1 MAKIKNT
8 EDRLCWRGCGAR
20 RTLLH
25 CWWECKLVQ
34 PLWKSVWWYLRKL
47 GINLPQ
53 DPAIPLFGIY
63 PRNAGSDGESI
74 RNCPFCQCLF
84 MILWL
89 KGVKFNVTTI
99 DMTRKSEELKNLAPG
114 TNPPFL
120 VYNKELK
127 TDFIKN
133 EEILEQTLAPPRYP
147 HLSPKYKE
155 SFDMGYNLFAKFSAY
170 IKNIQKEK
178 FKHLNDNLN
187 IPLLDK
193 IDQDSAGKH
202 TVSRSLFLDGD
213 QLTLADCSLLSK
225 LNIIKVT
232 VKKYCDFDIPAEFSG
247 VWCYLHNAYAHEEF
261 AYICPEDKEIE
272 NMYASVAKQ

>member
-1 MAKIKNT
+1 MDISVEESQKIRI
-8 EDRLCWRGCGAR
+8 D
-20 RTLLH
+20 
-25 CWWECKLVQ
+25 
-34 PLWKSVWWYLRKL
+34 
-47 GINLPQ
+47 LPQ
-53 DPAIPLFGIY
+53 DSVTGEKLCDDRIFTNLVTG
-63 PRNAGSDGESI
+63 AGSDGESI

-170 IKNIQKEK
+170 IKNIQKESNSNFEK
-178 FKHLNDNLN
+178 KSLLREFKHLNDNLN